1 MIRILATALLALS
14 LTASGAFATSM
25 DDLVKREGLYYK
37 KFTDTPFTGVVDEGK
52 RRGAFKNGEQEGPW
66 FTYYENGQLS
76 DKGAYKNG
84 KKEGPWVG
92 YYENGKLYSKGAFK
106 NGEQEGPWVLY
117 YKNGQLLNKG
127 AYKNGKK
134 EGPWVWYN
142 NDYYKNGQRYDGTK
156 DEDFS
161 GIYRNGEKVS
171 D

>member
-66 FTYYENGQLS
+66 FIYYENGQLM
-76 DKGAYKNG
+76 A
-84 KKEGPWVG
+84 
-92 YYENGKLYSKGAFK
+92 KGAFK
-106 NGEQEGPWVLY
+106 NGEQEGPWVEY
-117 YKNGQLLNKG
+117 NK
-127 AYKNGKK
+127 
-134 EGPWVWYN
+134 
-142 NDYYKNGQRYDGTK
+142 DGTEDK
-156 DEDFS
+156 DLS